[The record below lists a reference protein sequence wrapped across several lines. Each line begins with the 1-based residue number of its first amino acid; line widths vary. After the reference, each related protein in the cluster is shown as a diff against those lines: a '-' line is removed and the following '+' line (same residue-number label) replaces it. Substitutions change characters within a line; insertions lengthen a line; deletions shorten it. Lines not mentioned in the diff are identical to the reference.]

1 MSCTSPFLETARD
14 VSAHEE
20 DPVQVSQTQRARPH
34 ATHVNTENDHDD
46 LSKDDNNNQ
55 PEVILTFAEIE
66 ALLNDTLPDSA
77 RSKRAWWSNRSKGA
91 WQASA
96 WMEAGYRVEDVD
108 FEQQRVTFRQPPS
121 KVKVQRLGD
130 TELWNSELIKALRR
144 HMGLTQ
150 AEFAERL
157 GVRQATVSEWEKGI
171 HTPSRAMSKYLTIV
185 GEQVE
190 FYQE

>member
-1 MSCTSPFLETARD
+1 MKEGSKYQPLLEFLRD
-14 VSAHEE
+14 
-20 DPVQVSQTQRARPH
+20 
-34 ATHVNTENDHDD
+34 ND
-46 LSKDDNNNQ
+46 Q
-55 PEVILTFAEIE
+55 PEVILSFAQIE
-66 ALLNDTLPDSA
+66 VLMNDTLPDSA
-77 RSKRAWWSNRSKGA
+77 RSQRAWWSNRSKGA
-91 WQASA
+91 WQAAA

-108 FEQQRVTFRQPPS
+108 FEQQRVTFRKPPS
-121 KVKVQRLGD
+121 KVQVPRLGD

-150 AEFAERL
+150 AEFAQRL